1 LGREEFIK
9 ELAQDKRIHYT
20 DTTFRDAHQSL
31 LATRMRTTDMLK
43 IAPAM
48 AHHHAALF
56 SMEVWGGA
64 TFDTAMRF
72 LKESPWQRLQK
83 LREAIPNIIFQ
94 MLFRGSNAV
103 GYKAYPDNLIIAFI
117 EKAAENGIDLFRIFD
132 SLNWIE
138 NMKVSIKAVRERTNS
153 LAEAAICYTGDIL
166 DPERS
171 KKYNLQYYIDLAKQL
186 EDEGAHLL
194 CIKDMAGLLKPYSAG
209 VLVNELKNAI
219 KIPIH
224 LHTHD
229 TSSLQAATYLQAIEA
244 GVDVIDVAIGAMSGL
259 TSQPNFNSVVAMLK
273 GHPRENA
280 MNLQQLN
287 KVSDYWA
294 AVRTHYYPF
303 ESGLKAGTA
312 EVFEHEMP
320 GGQYSNLQQQA
331 KAIGVT
337 DFELIKKN
345 YIAANQLLG
354 DIVKVTPSSKVV
366 GDLAIFMAANHLTEK
381 DVLEKGATLS
391 FPESVKGM
399 LRGEIGQPHGGFP
412 EAFQRLVLKDE
423 PPFTK
428 RPNDYLEPINLD
440 SEFETFKIKFGK
452 DYEFLDFLSY
462 LLYPAVFED
471 YHKHKQQYGDVS
483 QVPTK
488 AFWFGMN
495 EGEEILVE
503 IDTGKTLIVKFLSR
517 SNQPDE
523 NGDVIVAFEMN
534 GQSRRVRV
542 KDNKSGIV
550 KQSNRKVSNENE
562 IGAPLQGKLSS
573 VKVKVGDN
581 VKENTPLFV
590 IEAMKMESVVTA
602 PKAGKVKS
610 IILHAGALVSQDD
623 VVVELE

>member
-1 LGREEFIK
+1 
-9 ELAQDKRIHYT
+9 
-20 DTTFRDAHQSL
+20 
-31 LATRMRTTDMLK
+31 
-43 IAPAM
+43 
-48 AHHHAALF
+48 
-56 SMEVWGGA
+56 
-64 TFDTAMRF
+64 
-72 LKESPWQRLQK
+72 
-83 LREAIPNIIFQ
+83 
-94 MLFRGSNAV
+94 
-103 GYKAYPDNLIIAFI
+103 
-117 EKAAENGIDLFRIFD
+117 
-132 SLNWIE
+132 
-138 NMKVSIKAVRERTNS
+138 
-153 LAEAAICYTGDIL
+153 
-166 DPERS
+166 
-171 KKYNLQYYIDLAKQL
+171 
-186 EDEGAHLL
+186 
-194 CIKDMAGLLKPYSAG
+194 
-209 VLVNELKNAI
+209 
-219 KIPIH
+219 
-224 LHTHD
+224 
-229 TSSLQAATYLQAIEA
+229 
-244 GVDVIDVAIGAMSGL
+244 
-259 TSQPNFNSVVAMLK
+259 
-273 GHPRENA
+273 
-280 MNLQQLN
+280 
-287 KVSDYWA
+287 
-294 AVRTHYYPF
+294 
-303 ESGLKAGTA
+303 
-312 EVFEHEMP
+312 
-320 GGQYSNLQQQA
+320 
-331 KAIGVT
+331 
-337 DFELIKKN
+337 
-345 YIAANQLLG
+345 
-354 DIVKVTPSSKVV
+354 
-366 GDLAIFMAANHLTEK
+366 
-381 DVLEKGATLS
+381 
-391 FPESVKGM
+391 
-399 LRGEIGQPHGGFP
+399 
-412 EAFQRLVLKDE
+412 VLKDE

-488 AFWFGMN
+488 AFWFGMS